1 MAQIGFSGAALEDFE
16 RIVVFYAEHDAELAV
31 AQVRSIQQAIAVLED
46 HPLIGRPVRRALRE
60 LVISQGK
67 TGFIALYAYYPQRG
81 LVWVLR
87 IRHQREL
94 GYGE

>member
-1 MAQIGFSGAALEDFE
+1 LAQVGFSGAALKDFE
-16 RIVVFYAEHDAELAV
+16 RIHAFYAQESIDLAI
-31 AQVRSIQQAIAVLED
+31 AQAHALHQAISILGA
-46 HPLIGRPVRRALRE
+46 HPLIGRVVRSGLRE

-67 TGFIALYAYYPQRG
+67 TGFLALYRHLPQHD

-94 GYGE
+94 GYGA